1 MLSGV
6 IDTIDENRVPRR
18 ADALSAH
25 SLKIV
30 APVRAVL
37 RIEEDSEVIELADG
51 EIARSIRHRH
61 LRRTK
66 IAISNPVIPRIRGAE
81 VDEKNR
87 LTDLMFA
94 NPAAETLQVL
104 APVEVR
110 VRESRPAVDRTT
122 RDFVEIR

>member
-37 RIEEDSEVIELADG
+37 QIEEDAEVIELADG
-51 EIARSIRHRH
+51 EISRSIGHRH

-66 IAISNPVIPRIRGAE
+66 IAIANAVVPRIRGAE
-81 VDEKNR
+81 VDERNR
-87 LTDLMFA
+87 FTNLMFA
-94 NPAAETLQVL
+94 DPPAETFQVL
-104 APVEVR
+104 TPVEVR
-110 VRESRPAVDRTT
+110 VRESRPAVNR
-122 RDFVEIR
+122 